1 LIADKIVLVI
11 VVTVPGTLI
20 DSVIWVTTGSSS
32 NGGLLLGWYG
42 CGVWTISEM
51 LTVVVRVV
59 ADTEE
64 YDVTPV
70 VRFRVNVDWLN
81 WVVSSVT
88 VDV

>member
-1 LIADKIVLVI
+1 
-11 VVTVPGTLI
+11 
-20 DSVIWVTTGSSS
+20 
-32 NGGLLLGWYG
+32 
-42 CGVWTISEM
+42 M

-88 VDV
+88 VVVLVVRWLVVGVAGGGGGGGR